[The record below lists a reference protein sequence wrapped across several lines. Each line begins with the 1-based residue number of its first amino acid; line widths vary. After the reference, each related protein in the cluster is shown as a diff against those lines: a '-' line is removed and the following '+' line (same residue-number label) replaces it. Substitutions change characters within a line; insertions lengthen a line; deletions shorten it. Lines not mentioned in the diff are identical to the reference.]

1 MPPKSVLITGCSDGG
16 LGSALALSFAK
27 HANMH
32 IFATARD
39 ISKMSALA
47 DKSNITLLPLDVTN
61 AQSIKSAVAT
71 VSSATGG
78 KLDYLINNAGRNQ
91 YMPILDEDLDVA
103 RQVFETNVWG
113 ALAVIQGFR
122 DLVVAARGVV
132 VSVGSVGGH
141 CTVPYMGVYGASK
154 RSLEIITETL
164 RIELAPFGV
173 RVATLVTG
181 AVDSQG
187 KTHCDGLTL
196 PEDSLYKSIEQDVI
210 ARATWNDGV
219 PRESASK
226 WADNVVGKLIGGASG
241 LVWAGSHAGTM
252 WLFEKVLPSWI
263 FDKLMTMGQGL
274 DKLEQK
280 N

>member
-39 ISKMSALA
+39 VSKMSALG
-47 DKSNITLLPLDVTN
+47 DKSNITLLHLDVTN
-61 AQSIKSAVAT
+61 VASVQSAVAT

-78 KLDYLINNAGRNQ
+78 KLDYLVNNAGRNR
-91 YMPILDEDLDVA
+91 YMPVLDEDLDAA

-141 CTVPYMGVYGASK
+141 CTVPYMGM
-154 RSLEIITETL
+154 
-164 RIELAPFGV
+164 
-173 RVATLVTG
+173 
-181 AVDSQG
+181 
-187 KTHCDGLTL
+187 C
-196 PEDSLYKSIEQDVI
+196 
-210 ARATWNDGV
+210 
-219 PRESASK
+219 
-226 WADNVVGKLIGGASG
+226 
-241 LVWAGSHAGTM
+241 
-252 WLFEKVLPSWI
+252 LFLSCY
-263 FDKLMTMGQGL
+263 
-274 DKLEQK
+274 
-280 N
+280 

>member
-39 ISKMSALA
+39 TSKMSALS
-47 DKSNITLLPLDVTN
+47 DKSNITLVHLDVTN

-78 KLDYLINNAGRNQ
+78 KLDYLVNNAGRNQ

-122 DLVVAARGVV
+122 DLIVSAKGVV
-132 VSVGSVGGH
+132 VSVSSVGGH
-141 CTVPYMGVYGASK
+141 CTVPYMGMRLFLSFLLDELLLFDVLCCVY
-154 RSLEIITETL
+154 
-164 RIELAPFGV
+164 
-173 RVATLVTG
+173 
-181 AVDSQG
+181 
-187 KTHCDGLTL
+187 
-196 PEDSLYKSIEQDVI
+196 
-210 ARATWNDGV
+210 
-219 PRESASK
+219 
-226 WADNVVGKLIGGASG
+226 
-241 LVWAGSHAGTM
+241 
-252 WLFEKVLPSWI
+252 
-263 FDKLMTMGQGL
+263 
-274 DKLEQK
+274 
-280 N
+280 